1 MSLIDPMKGEKSMLK
16 KENRKSSHFK
26 LLLGIGMISTSL
38 FMYEIV
44 LSRLFSTI
52 LPYHFAFLIL
62 STAILGMGMGSI
74 VELKKMK
81 KSGYNDS
88 QAVNHSTLLLL
99 LSWSMLGSFMFM
111 YFMPFMSVI
120 YVYIGIAAIPYIF
133 AGRFFTNLFT
143 TYGNLSN
150 EIYFSDL
157 VGAGLASILCIGIFY
172 YIGFVFS
179 INIIFILIFLSSL
192 IFSMNSEKNSHMVL
206 SGGAVIF
213 FMVASLTMN
222 TTSFLED
229 NFTAY
234 MTSPFTSLTRMRNSG
249 GNAEVTY
256 TKWDGFART
265 DVIEIEEIQDYRI
278 VSTNGSANTLM
289 IRYDG
294 KNDFYDLRKKI
305 DYIPYLLKD
314 EPKVAIIGAGGG
326 RDVLQAIIG
335 GAKVVDAM
343 EINRSTVEAVRD
355 MGDFNGNIYE
365 NPRVNVIIGDGRSI
379 LEKSNKKYDIIFI
392 SMVMTGA
399 AQASGYALAES
410 YIYTEEAF
418 QTYYNHLTP
427 DGKIVF
433 VGHNTMDMQ
442 KIANTSLRLLEDNNI
457 ASENFKDHIFIGGT
471 KHESMLHTPLIMVS
485 KLPYLS
491 EEVSIIKDFFGINKY
506 SILNLSG
513 TEYKNYIS
521 EISEGKTSLDK
532 VIRGSEYEVKPSTD
546 NTPFFYNF
554 QRGIPPVFG
563 LILIIIFVFTSIY
576 FRGYLREREIRD
588 GAVQFSLLG
597 MGFMLVEVSLIQKMT
612 IYLEHPTT
620 AFVTTISTLL
630 IGAGIGSFFS
640 NKKLYVREDGR
651 HYGALASMVSIISTL
666 ILVTLFHESTFSLS
680 LTIKLLIAIPILFVN
695 GFFMGMIFPYSLST
709 IKNLGR
715 EEHIPIFYGIN
726 GIFSMIGSIAAILI
740 SMKIGITAALLS
752 GGIIYGV
759 IYALMPKLLWIRSY
773 EVMRI
778 LQGKKLTKNL

>member
-1 MSLIDPMKGEKSMLK
+1 MSRKEKK
-16 KENRKSSHFK
+16 KKLNFK

-62 STAILGMGMGSI
+62 STAILGMGIGSI
-74 VELKKMK
+74 VELKNMK
-81 KSGYNDS
+81 KSGYNGS

-99 LSWSMLGSFMFM
+99 LSWSMLGSFTFM

-120 YVYIGIAAIPYIF
+120 YIYVGIAAIPYIF

-143 TYGNLSN
+143 TQGRHSN
-150 EIYFSDL
+150 KIYFSDL
-157 VGAGLASILCIGIFY
+157 VGAGVASILCIGIFY
-172 YIGFVFS
+172 YMGFVFS

-192 IFSMNSEKNSHMVL
+192 IFSMSSEKNIHIAL
-206 SGGAVIF
+206 SGGTAIF
-213 FMVASLTMN
+213 FMVITLTMN

-234 MTSPFTSLTRMRNSG
+234 LTSPFTSLARVKNSG
-249 GNAEVTY
+249 RNVDITY

-265 DVIEIEEIQDYRI
+265 DVIEIEEVQDYRI
-278 VSTNGSANTLM
+278 VTTNGSANTLM
-289 IRYDG
+289 VRYDG
-294 KNDFYDLRKKI
+294 KNDFYGLRKKI

-326 RDVLQAIIG
+326 RDVLQAVIG
-335 GAKVVDAM
+335 GAKEVDAI

-365 NPRVNVIIGDGRSI
+365 NPKVNVIVGDGRSI
-379 LEKSNKKYDIIFI
+379 LEKSKKKYDIIFL

-399 AQASGYALAES
+399 AQANGYALAEN

-418 QTYYNHLTP
+418 QTYYNHLTSN
-427 DGKIVF
+427 GKIVF

-442 KIANTSLRLLEDNNI
+442 KIANTSLKLLKDNNI
-457 ASENFKDHIFIGGT
+457 PRENFKDHIFIGGT
-471 KHESMLHTPLIMVS
+471 KHKNMLHTPLIMVS
-485 KLPYLS
+485 KLPYLT
-491 EEVSIIKDFFGINKY
+491 EEVGTIKDFFKTNKY

-513 TEYKNYIS
+513 TEYTNYIS
-521 EISEGKTSLDK
+521 EISDGKTSLDE
-532 VIRGSEYEVKPSTD
+532 VIKGSEYEVKPSTD

-554 QRGIPPVFG
+554 KRGIPPVFG
-563 LILIIIFVFTSIY
+563 LILLIIFVFTGIY
-576 FRGYLREREIRD
+576 FRKYLKEKEVRE

-630 IGAGIGSFFS
+630 IGAGVGSFFS
-640 NKKLYVREDGR
+640 NKKLYIREDGR
-651 HYGALASMVSIISTL
+651 HYGALISMISIISTL
-666 ILVTLFHESTFSLS
+666 ILVTLFHGSTFSLS
-680 LTIKLLIAIPILFVN
+680 LAKKLLIAIPILFIN
-695 GFFMGMIFPYSLST
+695 GFFMGMIFPYSISI

-715 EEHIPIFYGIN
+715 EEYIPIFYGIN
-726 GIFSMIGSIAAILI
+726 GVFSMIGSIVAILI
-740 SMKIGITAALLS
+740 SMKIGITAALFL

-759 IYALMPKLLWIRSY
+759 VYALMPKLLRIKPY
-773 EVMRI
+773 ENNEI
-778 LQGKKLTKNL
+778 SKK